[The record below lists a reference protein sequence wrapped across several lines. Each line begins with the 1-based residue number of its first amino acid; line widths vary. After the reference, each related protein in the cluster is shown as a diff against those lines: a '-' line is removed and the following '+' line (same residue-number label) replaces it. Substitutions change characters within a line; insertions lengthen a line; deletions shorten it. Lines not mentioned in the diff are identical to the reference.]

1 VIGKKSELT
10 VRNSMCLRTSP
21 NWSERNS
28 TMQAIVTER
37 DEDRTC
43 STIRITLRRQRD
55 CAWQPNR
62 QMLLTIDRRNV
73 VSLPPLGSEVRQPHR
88 RRLGDISSTCGTSNR
103 AYSSVQVEIASFY
116 SDGHRVRP
124 IIRIEFRHRIGKM
137 RLHRIWAE
145 GEVIRDELV

>member
-1 VIGKKSELT
+1 
-10 VRNSMCLRTSP
+10 
-21 NWSERNS
+21 
-28 TMQAIVTER
+28 MQAIATVR

-43 STIRITLRRQRD
+43 STIRVTLRRQPD
-55 CAWQPNR
+55 CARQPNR
-62 QMLLTIDRRNV
+62 HILLTIDRRSV
-73 VSLPPLGSEVRQPHR
+73 VSLSPLASEVRQPYR
-88 RRLGDISSTCGTSNR
+88 RRFGDISSTCGTSNQ

-116 SDGHRVRP
+116 SYGHRVRP